1 MRCNRLFALA
11 SGALVLAAACRKEAP
26 KQVYQAV
33 PVERRDIVVSAV
45 ASGVIQ
51 PDTLV
56 EVRSRASGEVVKL
69 YAETGQLV
77 KQGDPLVR
85 IDPRLPQN
93 GYEQAKAD
101 LDVAKAQLENAR
113 IQRDRSAQLLK
124 DQSITVQEN
133 ETAQLN
139 YATAQAN
146 LVKAQIAVQNAKI
159 LLEDT
164 DVRSP
169 ITGTIIEK
177 SVERGQ
183 QIASAT
189 QNVGGGTVL
198 MRMADLDLVQ
208 AVTLVDETDIG
219 KIRPGMRATVTVN
232 AYPNRPFE
240 GEVLKIEPNDTT
252 SQNVTMFPVR
262 VRVRNEQNRLL
273 PGMNCDVRIHVGEAD
288 SVLAVPNGALRTPK
302 DVASAAQV
310 LGLSIEDVRDQLA
323 QHPLPGAPTD
333 RASSLGSNTPAGPAN
348 AGQPQRPGGTG
359 AQQDV
364 PVERTSAAGTD
375 SVRGG
380 GMAGGQRRGGRGGR
394 GAGGGSDYM
403 FGGRYIVFVKRGG
416 QPTARNVR
424 TGITDLDYSQV
435 VEGLEP
441 GDSVL
446 LLPSASMVQSQ
457 QDFKER
463 INRVTGG
470 GAVPGMQQQPPGGQA
485 PQAGRPGGNR

>member
-1 MRCNRLFALA
+1 MRRHGLF
-11 SGALVLAAACRKEAP
+11 VLAASALTLAAGCRKETP
-26 KQVYQAV
+26 KTVYQAV
-33 PVERRDIVVSAV
+33 PVTRRDIVVSAA

-69 YAETGQLV
+69 FAETGQAV

-93 GYEQAKAD
+93 SYQQAKAD

-133 ETAQLN
+133 ETAQLTF
-139 YATAQAN
+139 ATAQATV
-146 LVKAQIAVQNAKI
+146 VKAKIAVENARI

-169 ITGTIIEK
+169 ISGTIIEK

-183 QIASAT
+183 QITSAT

-198 MRMADLDLVQ
+198 LRMADLSLVQ

-219 KIRPGMRATVTVN
+219 KVRPGMRATVTVN
-232 AYPNRPFE
+232 AFPNQPFE

-262 VRVRNEQNRLL
+262 VRVRNDQKRLL
-273 PGMNCDVRIHVGEAD
+273 PGMNCDVRIHVGQAD
-288 SVLAVPNGALRTPK
+288 SVLAVPNASLRTPK

-310 LGLSIEDVRDQLA
+310 LGLRPEDVQSQLA
-323 QHPLPGAPTD
+323 QQPLPNAPAERSTTL
-333 RASSLGSNTPAGPAN
+333 ASGTPAADQRVAQPG
-348 AGQPQRPGGTG
+348 AGG
-359 AQQDV
+359 
-364 PVERTSAAGTD
+364 TSAAAAGGRPSGTGSHLSATD
-375 SVRGG
+375 SRP
-380 GMAGGQRRGGRGGR
+380 AAAEGGQRRGGRGGR
-394 GAGGGSDYM
+394 AGGDADYL

-416 QPTARNVR
+416 PPTARNVR
-424 TGITDLDYSQV
+424 TGLTDLDYSQV
-435 VEGLEP
+435 VQGLEP
-441 GDSVL
+441 GDSVI
-446 LLPSASMVQSQ
+446 LLPSASLVQSQ

-470 GAVPGMQQQPPGGQA
+470 GAVPGMQQQQPTQTP
-485 PQAGRPGGNR
+485 RTPGGNR